1 VSALATAVLYLLSVD
16 AVACAFL
23 AWGGATPLR
32 LVGWAIGLG
41 AVLALGERLG
51 SSFATIEAK
60 RRDKL
65 GVFLGTIHLSVLVLA
80 LVLAASSPTPRLLLF
95 LANVLAA
102 YQLLVLLLVRLTP
115 HPRGVVGHS
124 LALTALASLAGGPLA
139 AWAASSAL
147 ALTGVFVGLDHH
159 RRLLSAH
166 RLPDGPYAG
175 RALWRTAVL
184 VLPVALV
191 VGLVVLRVAPRARP
205 AVATAV
211 EEEGFVAL
219 EEKPEHELDTRA
231 LRAIVVT
238 GLMGAVAVY
247 FVGRWIVRSK
257 RGVRKTMEAPEPL
270 RGGIEPIPKEDAG
283 AAPLPEYPGRRG
295 RIVRAYLNL
304 LRGAE
309 RAGFPRRPD
318 ETPREFAHAL
328 EEPRLALGTATESF
342 LLARYG
348 PYDVAEADVAEAE
361 SAADA
366 VLGHLARHPPRRRTR
381 VVRDV
386 GEPSSRR

>member
-1 VSALATAVLYLLSVD
+1 VSALATAILYLLSVN

-23 AWGGATPLR
+23 AWGRATPLR

-65 GVFLGTIHLSVLVLA
+65 GVFLGTLHLSVLVLA
-80 LVLAASSPTPRLLLF
+80 LVLAAASPTPGLLLF
-95 LANVLAA
+95 LANVLAG

-115 HPRGVVGHS
+115 HPRGVVGHA
-124 LALTALASLAGGPLA
+124 LALTALASLEGGPLA
-139 AWAASSAL
+139 AWAVSSAL

-159 RRLLSAH
+159 LRLLSAH

-175 RALWRTAVL
+175 RALWRTALL

-191 VGLVVLRVAPRARP
+191 VGLAVHRVAPRARP
-205 AVATAV
+205 AALPAV
-211 EEEGFVAL
+211 EEEGYVAL
-219 EEKPEHELDTRA
+219 EEKPERELDTRA
-231 LRAIVVT
+231 LRAVVVT

-257 RGVRKTMEAPEPL
+257 RGVKKTMEAPEPL
-270 RGGIEPIPKEDAG
+270 RGGIEPIPKERAG
-283 AAPLPEYPGRRG
+283 AAPLHEYPGRRG
-295 RIVRAYLNL
+295 RVVRAYLNL

-318 ETPREFAHAL
+318 ETPGEFARAL
-328 EEPRLALGTATESF
+328 GEPRPALGTVTERF
-342 LLARYG
+342 VVARYG
-348 PYDVAEADVAEAE
+348 PSDVADADVAEAE
-361 SAADA
+361 GAADA

-386 GEPSSRR
+386 GDPRSRR